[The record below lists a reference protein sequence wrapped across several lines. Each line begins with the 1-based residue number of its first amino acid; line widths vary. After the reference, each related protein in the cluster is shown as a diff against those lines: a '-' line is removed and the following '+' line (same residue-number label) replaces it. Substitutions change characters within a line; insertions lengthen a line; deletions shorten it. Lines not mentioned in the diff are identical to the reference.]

1 MVNYKELNR
10 FIEQIL
16 TGSESLD
23 YISKTLMTKSFGFD
37 DAISDIEIY
46 YNGRFYMGFFI
57 DEDEQSEYVD
67 VMMSDEYNDVHTEIL
82 NDMKT
87 KDFICFDLNVETFIN
102 EDGFNSIL
110 RNSVIVT
117 ENDFKVL
124 NKPLLYVQK
133 SHSTH

>member
-16 TGSESLD
+16 TGSETLD
-23 YISKTLMTKSFGFD
+23 YISKPLMTKSFGFCE
-37 DAISDIEIY
+37 AVSNIEIY
-46 YNGRFYMGFFI
+46 YNDRFYMGFFI

-87 KDFICFDLNVETFIN
+87 KDFICFGLNVETFIN

-124 NKPLLYVQK
+124 NKPLLYVK
-133 SHSTH
+133 KAYSMH